1 MHLTHDSLHN
11 RRFLLPSSHAQRSC
25 RAWRKMPRSSL
36 LAHKAPV
43 MQVKPMILRV
53 ETRTPPRYSS
63 FDQVERPLHFRN
75 VSAGH
80 VCHPNHVFFAIILQ
94 SNPYTGVCGFIIVAF
109 VVFAAVQTCRR
120 FI

>member
-1 MHLTHDSLHN
+1 MIACTTGAFFSPRLTL
-11 RRFLLPSSHAQRSC
+11 
-25 RAWRKMPRSSL
+25 AWRKMPRSSL

-43 MQVKPMILRV
+43 MQAKPMILRV

-63 FDQVERPLHFRN
+63 FNQVERPLHFRN

-94 SNPYTGVCGFIIVAF
+94 SNPYTGVCRFIIVAF

>member
-1 MHLTHDSLHN
+1 MIACTTGAFFSPRLTLSVSVALG
-11 RRFLLPSSHAQRSC
+11 AKC
-25 RAWRKMPRSSL
+25 RVQSL

-94 SNPYTGVCGFIIVAF
+94 SNPYTGVCRFIIIAF